1 MLTSVEGLD
10 VVQGLVDGIHLV
22 TSLLQDLAGTEHS
35 GVVLHGLT
43 AERNTGLQKT

>member
-10 VVQGLVDGIHLV
+10 VVQGLVDSIHLV

-35 GVVLHGLT
+35 GVVLHGLMT
-43 AERNTGLQKT
+43 ERGTKF